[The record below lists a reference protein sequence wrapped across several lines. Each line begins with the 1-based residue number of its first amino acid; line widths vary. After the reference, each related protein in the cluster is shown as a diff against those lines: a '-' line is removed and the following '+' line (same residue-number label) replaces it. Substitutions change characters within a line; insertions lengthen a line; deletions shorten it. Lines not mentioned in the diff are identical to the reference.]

1 MYLEFTNFDDGMY
14 INEDDIDDE
23 LTTDDIEILAATNE
37 TWTVAR
43 KNRTETN
50 EVTDDIWVTS
60 HYQV

>member
-23 LTTDDIEILAATNE
+23 LTTDNIEILAATNE
-37 TWTVAR
+37 AWTVAR